1 MSQYKS
7 IMRKIIFPLSLLA
20 FSCCSTKKEAQN
32 LEKQTAIETEYSC
45 PDNVNCKHE
54 ILEGKGILVKTDGIG
69 KVYYE
74 LEENPDKS
82 VFRYTYDVIVKDP
95 NLQDAGYRE
104 EILFEMDKNQKDFSI
119 SGEQLQNH
127 KVLFGVF
134 CFCRHA
140 GSYEVKE
147 GSVIKKGNTIL
158 ISIPKIVVNQK
169 LSEVKIKL

>member
-1 MSQYKS
+1 MKN
-7 IMRKIIFPLSLLA
+7 IIFPLVLLA
-20 FSCCSTKKEAQN
+20 FSCSTKNSINSKTTEN
-32 LEKQTAIETEYSC
+32 IEVENSC
-45 PDNVNCKHE
+45 PDNVNCSYE
-54 ILEGKGILVKTDGIG
+54 ILQGKSILVKTDGIG

-74 LEENPDKS
+74 FEDNQDRVVVK
-82 VFRYTYDVIVKDP
+82 YKYDLKVKDP

-104 EILFEMDKNQKDFSI
+104 EIVFEMDKTQKDFSI
-119 SGEQLQNH
+119 SGKQLQDY

-147 GSVIKKGNTIL
+147 GTIIKKGKS
-158 ISIPKIVVNQK
+158 ISIDIPKIVINQK

>member
-104 EILFEMDKNQKDFSI
+104 EILFEMDFSI